1 MNQNNK
7 TETKQS
13 KKSSH
18 IFDIVVW
25 GGWVVLVWGFLAL
38 LAFIASPKNSAGIHE
53 VIILAYFL
61 GFTFFFGLLY
71 YMALKRGI

>member
-1 MNQNNK
+1 MNQDKN
-7 TETKQS
+7 ETNPT

-25 GGWVVLVWGFLAL
+25 IGWGVLVWGFLAS
-38 LAFIASPKNSAGIHE
+38 LAFIASPKDSAGIHE